1 MSALQGGFIFSLESY
16 QLWFHVVAWLLSS
29 GWVTV
34 RLLLEK
40 REPASTISWLFA
52 VNVFP
57 YLGPLLYLVFGRQ
70 RLEKQA
76 RKRARQIFDGLEAH
90 ELDEDRLSPD
100 EQQRLNSLYP
110 QETTVARIAGKVS
123 RYRPT
128 VGNNIEIIDNPL
140 VALHQMEAAIDQAQ
154 KFVHL
159 EYYIIHSDEVTDQLF
174 AALERALNR
183 GVQVRIMY
191 DALGSLFLK
200 KRTFQHLVDKGAKVA
215 GFHPFRLF
223 SFRLNLNF
231 RNHRKI
237 LLVDDDIAFTGGTN
251 IGKEYL
257 GSLSP
262 TQWLDY
268 TVRVAGPVARQLQDV
283 FCGDW
288 YFTTGE
294 ELSVSESA
302 IATTGGEAVIQVLES
317 GPDTEFKS
325 LYQSMFMAMNQAKT
339 EILFTTPYF
348 IPDPAVYTA
357 LQVAALQGVS
367 VKIILPKKNDAPMVQ
382 RASRSFYDDLL
393 SVGVEIYEY
402 VPRVLH
408 AKMMI
413 IDGRMTFLGSAN
425 MDIRSFRLNFELNL
439 LIFGGKTAEQTR
451 QFFFKDLALSEKI
464 ELTTHR
470 RRSINTRLGENICR
484 LLSPIF

>member
-1 MSALQGGFIFSLESY
+1 M
-16 QLWFHVVAWLLSS
+16 WLITS

-34 RLLLEK
+34 RLLIER

-76 RKRARQIFDGLEAH
+76 KKRSEEIFDGVQDHEIDPSRMSPEAQA
-90 ELDEDRLSPD
+90 S
-100 EQQRLNSLYP
+100 LNATYP
-110 QETTVARIAGKVS
+110 LETTVARIAGRVS
-123 RYRPT
+123 RYRT
-128 VGNNIEIIDNPL
+128 TQNNKIEIIDNPNI
-140 VALHQMEAAIDQAQ
+140 ALIKMQQAIDEAT

-159 EYYIIHSDEVTDQLF
+159 EYYIINSDEVTDQLF
-174 AALERALNR
+174 SSLEKALDR
-183 GVQVRIMY
+183 GVQVRILY

-200 KRTFQHLVDKGAKVA
+200 KHTFQHLVAKGAKIA

-223 SFRLNLNF
+223 SLRFNLNF

-237 LLVDDDIAFTGGTN
+237 LLVDDNIAFTGGTN

-257 GSLSP
+257 GRLSP

-268 TVRVAGPVARQLQDV
+268 TVRVEGPVARQLQDV
-283 FCGDW
+283 FCADW
-288 YFTTGE
+288 YFTTDE
-294 ELSVSESA
+294 DLKPSD
-302 IATTGGEAVIQVLES
+302 ATMNGSFGDAVVQVLES
-317 GPDTEFKS
+317 GPDTEFKA
-325 LYQSMFMAMNQAKT
+325 LYQSMFMAISQAKK
-339 EILFTTPYF
+339 EILLTTPYF
-348 IPDPAVYTA
+348 IPDPAIYTA

-367 VKIILPKKNDAPMVQ
+367 VRIILPQKNDAPMVQ
-382 RASRSFYDDLL
+382 RASRSFYDELL

-402 VPRVLH
+402 VPRILH

-413 IDGRMTFLGSAN
+413 IDGRMTFIGSAN

-451 QFFFKDLALSEKI
+451 QFFLKDLSMSQKI
-464 ELTTHR
+464 DLAEHR
-470 RRSINTRLGENICR
+470 KRPIHTKLAENICR